1 MTVKFLSEEWAQE
14 LKERLNASEAFTT
27 ALGAQSATIQQ
38 VIATEDGQ
46 AKYWLRIQDGTID
59 MGTGEIDSPD
69 VTITQDYDTAVAL
82 ARSELNA
89 VTAFMTGKLKIDNLM
104 KVMGLQGAFA
114 NLPVVMQE
122 MDVDY

>member
-14 LKERLNASEAFTT
+14 LKQRLNATEAFTN
-27 ALGAQSATIQQ
+27 ALGEQSATIQQ
-38 VIATEDGQ
+38 VIATPDGQ
-46 AKYWLRIQDGTID
+46 TKYWLRIQGGTID
-59 MGTGEIDSPD
+59 LGMGEIDSPD
-69 VTITQDYDTAVAL
+69 VTITQDYETAVAL